1 VRFVTGPIHDV
12 LADKYGRFPGRELQE
27 NAPFQFIGGEY
38 MKVEESDMLIGNPTK
53 FVAEVILPRVCKNL
67 EKPGSTI
74 ANEALVKLGI
84 EIHKRATALRNISAE
99 QAKLGSSMRTSSPAY
114 APLDFIGDFLRDIKN
129 VILDIYLV
137 PDKVKQACEALTPII
152 AKIGASGKQAGA
164 QYAFIPL
171 HLNEY
176 LSPKLYNEFY

>member
-1 VRFVTGPIHDV
+1 
-12 LADKYGRFPGRELQE
+12 
-27 NAPFQFIGGEY
+27 
-38 MKVEESDMLIGNPTK
+38 
-53 FVAEVILPRVCKNL
+53 
-67 EKPGSTI
+67 
-74 ANEALVKLGI
+74 
-84 EIHKRATALRNISAE
+84 
-99 QAKLGSSMRTSSPAY
+99 MRTSSPAY

-164 QYAFIPL
+164 QYALIPL